1 MENSN
6 NLKPKEVKDLTQI
19 INDYIALQTCSSLS
33 KLLNE
38 SIKYKVMILDKR
50 YFNPKSVKLSSDE
63 IAMCGVRLRGK
74 GDIHIEICYAIKMKY
89 AKKIASKL
97 LGQDETN
104 EIDEMGASAIQE
116 VANILTGSF
125 FNAMS
130 VGTGFRV
137 DLSTPDYLQ
146 GDLSSLVNDS
156 AKDIVEVSDSAII
169 ADAELIGETS
179 GIRIH
184 MIIVQTSDDARKLL
198 EQNSKHDS
206 SEFSSIESSL
216 DYETGAENTELDEL
230 VKELEKGVVK

>member
-1 MENSN
+1 M
-6 NLKPKEVKDLTQI
+6 
-19 INDYIALQTCSSLS
+19 
-33 KLLNE
+33 
-38 SIKYKVMILDKR
+38 
-50 YFNPKSVKLSSDE
+50 
-63 IAMCGVRLRGK
+63 
-74 GDIHIEICYAIKMKY
+74 
-89 AKKIASKL
+89 
-97 LGQDETN
+97 
-104 EIDEMGASAIQE
+104 
-116 VANILTGSF
+116 
-125 FNAMS
+125 
-130 VGTGFRV
+130 
-137 DLSTPDYLQ
+137 
-146 GDLSSLVNDS
+146 VNDS